1 MNQNNSIN
9 NDNSNTPSANAN
21 SELNFVRSRQRTV
34 ESEQGEI
41 GTNPKYRNEIKK
53 YKTWVDTN
61 RTILD
66 LHEGKYTNTIALKK
80 YWQEEVI
87 KRKCSG
93 ETAKQVRQALDQLLV
108 WEGADDI
115 HPMMQ
120 HHELEP
126 VIKMVLEALDN
137 RAKDKI
143 IAKDADPHDD
153 IPVKTLNSFDLQ
165 RVMFKLLKAEDGNSD
180 WKNRGLVWSLLSNT
194 MLRWNSGAILRLPN
208 IYVFKDLPPHGVT
221 TPHDTME
228 WMDPQTEDAGWN
240 LAFIIPPLD
249 QKKKNKKVTKLKSEM
264 VGAYRHKCYYR
275 CVVGLM
281 AMKLL
286 EDLNTVLK
294 ISFLNEPPHGHR
306 FWGDVHLFDESYI
319 NTNRGMKEDML
330 KVDVEGGREVTH
342 LRKCAITLCTAQG
355 LSEDQVSTMSKHRDN
370 NFQKSYRS
378 EISAPVATTLQG
390 FNPNVPWDTYFCP
403 RAHVK
408 LPEKLQNRDNFLTL
422 MKWLWTPYER
432 LENELNEPEK
442 CSKRL
447 KSAKHFIME
456 VIPWLTKVLLQD
468 APFWMNAFP
477 RNPAVQYFKMQMSK
491 PEAIDMFGENYSHWA
506 ASTRKAI
513 KDQVSL
519 EESKRQA
526 TIDANATI
534 IRQNAEMVEEMKGI
548 KNENIELKNR
558 LRQLMDK
565 LESATPRQELPIAP
579 QQGNVNIMNPL
590 MATPTTMHAP
600 ALRAPEMNINERL
613 NQGNDEIIPTIFT
626 CNGYQTVKKLV
637 SLSKQHRHD
646 VILRGGH
653 NLFGKNG
660 PLKRHK
666 DRWIKVSKILKRC
679 RDHMQDNDVFE
690 TMEMAAEDLD
700 NNERKNMNMNKYS
713 DFISNNFEGKYS
725 SARKRTRHH

>member
-1 MNQNNSIN
+1 
-9 NDNSNTPSANAN
+9 
-21 SELNFVRSRQRTV
+21 VRLRQRAV
-34 ESEQGEI
+34 ESNGEI
-41 GTNPKYRNEIKK
+41 GTNLRYRKEIKK

-61 RTILD
+61 RATLD
-66 LHEGKYTNTIALKK
+66 LHESKYTNTTALKK
-80 YWQEEVI
+80 YWQGEVI
-87 KRKCSG
+87 KRRCVA
-93 ETAKQVRQALDQLLV
+93 ETAKQVRQALDQQLTR
-108 WEGADDI
+108 WEGTDDI
-115 HPMMQ
+115 YPMMQ
-120 HHELEP
+120 HPELEP
-126 VIKMVLEALDN
+126 VITQVFDALDD
-137 RAKDKI
+137 RAKDII

-153 IPVKTLNSFDLQ
+153 VPVKTLNSFDLQ
-165 RVMFKLLKAEDGNSD
+165 RVLHKLLKAEDGNCD

-208 IYVFKDLPPHGVT
+208 IYVFKDLPPQGVT

-228 WMDPQTEDAGWN
+228 WMDPQKEDAGWM

-249 QKKKNKKVTKLKSEM
+249 QKKKNQKVAKLKSEM

-294 ISFLNEPPHGHR
+294 ISFLDEPPHGHK
-306 FWGDVHLFDESYI
+306 FWGDVHLFDDSYI

-355 LSEDQVSTMSKHRDN
+355 LTEDQVSTMSKHRDN

-408 LPEKLQNRDNFLTL
+408 LPEKLQNRDNFLIL
-422 MKWLWTPYER
+422 MKWLWKPYEQ
-432 LENELNEPEK
+432 LQNELKEPHK
-442 CSKRL
+442 CQKRE
-447 KSAKHFIME
+447 KSATHFLHT

-468 APFWMNAFP
+468 APFWMDAFP
-477 RNPAVQYFKMQMSK
+477 RNPAVQYFKLQMSTS
-491 PEAIDMFGENYSHWA
+491 EGTSIFGENYSQWA
-506 ASTRKAI
+506 YNTRANI
-513 KDQVSL
+513 KVQVSL
-519 EESKRQA
+519 EQAKRQA

-534 IRQNAEMVEEMKGI
+534 IRQNAEMAEKMI
-548 KNENIELKNR
+548 HIENQNTELKNQ
-558 LRQLMDK
+558 LRQLMHRLDQ
-565 LESATPRQELPIAP
+565 ATPRQDPPIAP
-579 QQGNVNIMNPL
+579 QQGNVSIVNSLIANST
-590 MATPTTMHAP
+590 AMHAP
-600 ALRAPEMNINERL
+600 AMRAPEMTINERL
-613 NQGNDEIIPTIFT
+613 NRGNDEIIPTIFT

-637 SLSKQHRHD
+637 SLSTQHRHD
-646 VILRGGH
+646 VILKGGH
-653 NLFGKNG
+653 NLFAKNG

-666 DRWIKVSKILKRC
+666 DRWIKVARILKRC
-679 RDHMQDNDVFE
+679 RDHMEDNEDDFA

-700 NNERKNMNMNKYS
+700 KNERKNMNMNKYS

-725 SARKRTRHH
+725 SGRKRKQRS